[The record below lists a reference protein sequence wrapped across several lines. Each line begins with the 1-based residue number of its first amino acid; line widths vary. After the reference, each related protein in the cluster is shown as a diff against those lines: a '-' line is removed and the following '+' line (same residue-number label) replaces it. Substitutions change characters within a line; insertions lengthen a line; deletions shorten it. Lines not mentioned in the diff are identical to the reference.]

1 MPILA
6 DILCKDMIKI
16 GNYNELEVVK
26 KVDFGFY
33 LDGEEYGEILMPQ
46 KYAPEELKI
55 GDMQRVF
62 IYRDSGG
69 RLVATTE
76 RPFLEVGEVGLLRA
90 KSVGTVGAFMDWGV
104 LKDLLVPFREQAVDI
119 EEGRDYIVYV
129 YLDNETKRIVGSTKL
144 NKYIGN
150 KAPRCEEGD
159 EVEIV
164 VVKRTDLGF
173 KVVVDNLFWGM
184 VYNNDVFDPIRV
196 GDRLSAYVKH
206 VREDGKIDVTLR
218 GRGGDRVF
226 QLSRRIV
233 GYLKDNGGRMN
244 VTDSSSPEEIKSLF
258 QCSKKDFKKA
268 LGLLYKKG
276 RVSLSDDVVSLDAH
290 GTGK

>member
-6 DILCKDMIKI
+6 DILCKGMIKI

-90 KSVGTVGAFMDWGV
+90 KSVGSVGALW
-104 LKDLLVPFREQAVDI
+104 
-119 EEGRDYIVYV
+119 
-129 YLDNETKRIVGSTKL
+129 
-144 NKYIGN
+144 IG
-150 KAPRCEEGD
+150 A
-159 EVEIV
+159 
-164 VVKRTDLGF
+164 F
-173 KVVVDNLFWGM
+173 
-184 VYNNDVFDPIRV
+184 
-196 GDRLSAYVKH
+196 
-206 VREDGKIDVTLR
+206 
-218 GRGGDRVF
+218 
-226 QLSRRIV
+226 
-233 GYLKDNGGRMN
+233 
-244 VTDSSSPEEIKSLF
+244 
-258 QCSKKDFKKA
+258 
-268 LGLLYKKG
+268 
-276 RVSLSDDVVSLDAH
+276 
-290 GTGK
+290 

>member
-1 MPILA
+1 
-6 DILCKDMIKI
+6 MIKI

-62 IYRDSGG
+62 IYRDSAG

-150 KAPRCEEGD
+150 K
-159 EVEIV
+159 
-164 VVKRTDLGF
+164 
-173 KVVVDNLFWGM
+173 
-184 VYNNDVFDPIRV
+184 
-196 GDRLSAYVKH
+196 
-206 VREDGKIDVTLR
+206 LR
-218 GRGGDRVF
+218 DA
-226 QLSRRIV
+226 RRAT
-233 GYLKDNGGRMN
+233 RW
-244 VTDSSSPEEIKSLF
+244 KSL
-258 QCSKKDFKKA
+258 S
-268 LGLLYKKG
+268 
-276 RVSLSDDVVSLDAH
+276 
-290 GTGK
+290 

>member
-104 LKDLLVPFREQAVDI
+104 LKDLLVPF
-119 EEGRDYIVYV
+119 
-129 YLDNETKRIVGSTKL
+129 NETKRIVGSTKL

-276 RVSLSDDVVSLDAH
+276 RVSLSDDVVSLAAH

>member
-1 MPILA
+1 M
-6 DILCKDMIKI
+6 
-16 GNYNELEVVK
+16 
-26 KVDFGFY
+26 
-33 LDGEEYGEILMPQ
+33 
-46 KYAPEELKI
+46 
-55 GDMQRVF
+55 
-62 IYRDSGG
+62 
-69 RLVATTE
+69 
-76 RPFLEVGEVGLLRA
+76 
-90 KSVGTVGAFMDWGV
+90 
-104 LKDLLVPFREQAVDI
+104 
-119 EEGRDYIVYV
+119 
-129 YLDNETKRIVGSTKL
+129 
-144 NKYIGN
+144 
-150 KAPRCEEGD
+150 
-159 EVEIV
+159 EIV

-226 QLSRRIV
+226 HLSRRIG

-244 VTDSSSPEEIKSLF
+244 VTDLSSPAEIKSLF

-276 RVSLSDDVVSLDAH
+276 RVSLSDDVVSLAAH

>member
-1 MPILA
+1 M
-6 DILCKDMIKI
+6 
-16 GNYNELEVVK
+16 
-26 KVDFGFY
+26 
-33 LDGEEYGEILMPQ
+33 
-46 KYAPEELKI
+46 
-55 GDMQRVF
+55 
-62 IYRDSGG
+62 
-69 RLVATTE
+69 
-76 RPFLEVGEVGLLRA
+76 
-90 KSVGTVGAFMDWGV
+90 
-104 LKDLLVPFREQAVDI
+104 
-119 EEGRDYIVYV
+119 
-129 YLDNETKRIVGSTKL
+129 GSTKL

-276 RVSLSDDVVSLDAH
+276 RVSLSDDVVSLAAH